1 MEAADYLAGIIAIQQ
16 KSANA
21 VSSQGA
27 DTVAEH
33 QPACVGRNG
42 RSAVAKLDQLPRES
56 RLEQDFALIPEVDVV
71 GEHEINALV
80 VLARE
85 HGIVPIDF
93 SGEDGHAF
101 VLGGRTIQSDEAKS
115 KKINRLHQF
124 RHHNLAIEGR
134 ERRIVDVAAVV
145 VLKTDEP
152 RVLYAIALRGRSREN
167 DALRKLL
174 IGLELDLVVR
184 SSRHPNPLC
193 SLLIFLENPLR
204 LSLFVQPSV
213 DAAPK
218 LLQ

>member
-27 DTVAEH
+27 DAVAEH
-33 QPACVGRNG
+33 QPARVGLNG
-42 RSAVAKLDQLPRES
+42 RSAVAKLDQLPGEN
-56 RLEQDFALIPEVDVV
+56 RLEEDFALIPEVDVV

-101 VLGGRTIQSDEAKS
+101 VLGGRAIQSDEAKS

-124 RHHNLAIEGR
+124 RHHDLAIEGR
-134 ERRIVDVAAVV
+134 ECRVVDVAAVV
-145 VLKTDEP
+145 VLETDEP
-152 RVLYAIALRGRSREN
+152 RILNAVALRGRGRKN

-174 IGLELDLVVR
+174 LGLELNLVVR
-184 SSRHPNPLC
+184 LGQHPNPPC
-193 SLLIFLENPLR
+193 AVLIFLQNPLR
-204 LSLFVQPSV
+204 LSLFVHLSV